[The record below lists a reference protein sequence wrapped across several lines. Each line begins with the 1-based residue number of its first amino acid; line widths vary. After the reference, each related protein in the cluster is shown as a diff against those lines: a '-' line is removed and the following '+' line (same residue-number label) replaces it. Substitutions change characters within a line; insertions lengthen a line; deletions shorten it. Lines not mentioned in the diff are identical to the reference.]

1 MKFSQRLLLVMLMTI
16 SLGMSCSVVTE
27 ADQEAIF
34 LEKLQKKEW
43 TLKQDILY
51 SNSIDFTPQTF
62 HFVSDTE
69 LVFSYEDNNGVM
81 QTENHNYTVNFNTDN
96 NVQFNIYIDAIA
108 LILPVAGITDNSMTI
123 MFESGRMLD
132 FE

>member
-1 MKFSQRLLLVMLMTI
+1 MKFSQRLLLVMLMTM

-43 TLKQDILY
+43 TLKQNIVY
-51 SNSIDFTPQTF
+51 NNNIDLTPQTF

-69 LVFSYEDNNGVM
+69 LVFSYEDDNGVM
-81 QTENHNYTVNFNTDN
+81 QTENYNYAVNFNTN
-96 NVQFNIYIDAIA
+96 YNIQFNIYIESIA
-108 LILPVAGITDNSMTI
+108 FILPVAGITDNSMTV
-123 MFESGRMLD
+123 MFESGQMLD

>member
-27 ADQEAIF
+27 ADQGAIF

-81 QTENHNYTVNFNTDN
+81 QTENHNYTVNFNTDH

>member
-1 MKFSQRLLLVMLMTI
+1 MKFSQRLLLVMLMTM

-51 SNSIDFTPQTF
+51 NNSIDFTPQTF

-69 LVFSYEDNNGVM
+69 LVFSFEDNNGVM
-81 QTENHNYTVNFNTDN
+81 QSENHNYTVNFNTN
-96 NVQFNIYIDAIA
+96 YNIQFNIYIEDIA

>member
-51 SNSIDFTPQTF
+51 NNSIDFTPQTF

-69 LVFSYEDNNGVM
+69 LVFSFEDNNGVM
-81 QTENHNYTVNFNTDN
+81 QSENHNYTVNFNAN
-96 NVQFNIYIDAIA
+96 YNVQFNIYIEDIA
-108 LILPVAGITDNSMTI
+108 LILPVAGITDNSMTV
-123 MFESGRMLD
+123 MFESGQMLD

>member
-81 QTENHNYTVNFNTDN
+81 QTENHNYTVNFNTDH

>member
-1 MKFSQRLLLVMLMTI
+1 MKFSQRLLLVMLMTM
-16 SLGMSCSVVTE
+16 SFGMSCSVVTE

-43 TLKQDILY
+43 TLKQEILY
-51 SNSIDFTPQTF
+51 NNNIDFPAQSF
-62 HFVSDTE
+62 DFVSETE

-81 QTENHNYTVNFNTDN
+81 QTENHNYTLDFNPN
-96 NVQFNIYIDAIA
+96 YNIQFNIYIESIA
-108 LILPVAGITDNSMTI
+108 LILPVAAITDNSMTL
-123 MFESGRMLD
+123 MFESGRILA